1 MRRNQPA
8 TANSSVKHVVSE
20 ELGSGVDVNYNPEI
34 INSALHDLEMQMKSK
49 CNQIQKDADFMCT
62 SIKQAFHLELIKL
75 PNQVKGMSMSRFR
88 SEFGDSLEAVTREA
102 VNGGRNN
109 AKAKASAPSSSSSRS
124 IENSDSNIR
133 SSGSTS
139 CGALRK
145 SSTSSSSSSGSS
157 SRQSGSN
164 ASGTSNAIFQT
175 PSGSKSK
182 SHTAGA
188 GLTPGTAARKRSAKD
203 GEMMMSANGSPL
215 GEWDSTAVKP
225 KGHGSRVPSTPS
237 VQVPLG
243 NGDVVDI
250 DDADIDGMT
259 ADVKQDALLKM
270 QAMMANMQSLMD
282 KLQK

>member
-1 MRRNQPA
+1 MSRSMRRNQPA

-109 AKAKASAPSSSSSRS
+109 AKAKATAPSS
-124 IENSDSNIR
+124 
-133 SSGSTS
+133 T
-139 CGALRK
+139 LRK

-164 ASGTSNAIFQT
+164 AGGTSNAIFQT

-203 GEMMMSANGSPL
+203 GEMLMSANGSPL

-225 KGHGSRVPSTPS
+225 KGYGSRVPSTPS